1 MSQIKGVIPA
11 VRKLKG
17 FEDALQ
23 TTHEWI
29 VILEVRLGQ
38 LRSVINHT
46 KQANKKVLLHID
58 LVQGLKADEYGL
70 EFLINELKVDGIVST
85 RGSVIEMAKKRGVL
99 AVQRMFLLDSL
110 SLQTDVRIGKKFSPD
125 YIEVLPGKL
134 PEVIHEINEQV
145 DIPIIAGGLIN
156 EQIDADNAYNAGA
169 IAVSTSRKT
178 LWSFK

>member
-1 MSQIKGVIPA
+1 MGEITGVIPA

-17 FEDALQ
+17 FEQALASKHQ
-23 TTHEWI
+23 WI

-38 LRSVINHT
+38 LRSVIDHA
-46 KQANKKVLLHID
+46 KRANKKVLLHID

-70 EFLINELKVDGIVST
+70 EFLINDLKVEGIVST
-85 RGSVIEMAKKRGVL
+85 RGSVIELAKKRGVL

-110 SLQTDVRIGKKFSPD
+110 SLQTDVRIGTKFLPD

-134 PEVIHEINEQV
+134 PEIIKEIHEQI

-156 EQIDADNAYNAGA
+156 EPIDVENAYEAGA
-169 IAVSTSRKT
+169 IAVSTSRKV
-178 LWSFK
+178 LWDLK